1 MANLDQIFFLLQ
13 MLHRHIPGTKNP
25 TLQQPPPVHKAALT
39 TQFFPRRGGRTG
51 AFEAQQREQ
60 RTASDQDRFLTPPDG
75 RLPGDNSR
83 LNPDVICL
91 RRVTGAPPSRGKAG
105 V

>member
-1 MANLDQIFFLLQ
+1 

-25 TLQQPPPVHKAALT
+25 TLQQPPTVHKAALT

-60 RTASDQDRFLTPPDG
+60 RTAPDQDRFLTPPDG